1 MDEKQV
7 YIVVI
12 VCLVGVL
19 GVAGGYIL
27 SSKFTPQ
34 TTLPVVNYSTG
45 NNTNQTGN
53 NSTAT
58 TSKSSTPSTSSNA
71 QSGSN
76 SNSNSQITESQALT
90 ILNQEVGNNNYV
102 YSGFSDGNYNFEVPI
117 PGINHD
123 YSSYSV
129 NAQTGEV
136 Y

>member
-34 TTLPVVNYSTG
+34 TTLPVVNNS
-45 NNTNQTGN
+45 TGN